1 MGYEDV
7 KLNLGKLKPCDLHIG
22 QILYYEKNYILL
34 EVEIVSIDCLLE
46 DTLKLYCKEVVK
58 ESERCTTF
66 NVKGS
71 ERCTI
76 FKFWGNKN
84 EVFGKN
90 KFVLYNND
98 LSCGNNSTLYREGT
112 TFYRT
117 QQILAAELIPRVETD
132 ITLLENKLVQLKS
145 LL

>member
-7 KLNLGKLKPCDLHIG
+7 KLNLGNPQPCDLHIG
-22 QILYYEKNYILL
+22 KILYYEKNYILL

-58 ESERCTTF
+58 
-66 NVKGS
+66 GS

-98 LSCGNNSTLYREGT
+98 LSCGDNSTWYREGT
-112 TFYRT
+112 TFYRNR
-117 QQILAAELIPRVETD
+117 QVLAAELIPKVESN

>member
-66 NVKGS
+66 NVREVNVAQYLSFGATKTKCLEKTS
-71 ERCTI
+71 LFCT
-76 FKFWGNKN
+76 
-84 EVFGKN
+84 
-90 KFVLYNND
+90 
-98 LSCGNNSTLYREGT
+98 T
-112 TFYRT
+112 TT
-117 QQILAAELIPRVETD
+117 
-132 ITLLENKLVQLKS
+132 
-145 LL
+145 